1 MLNPL
6 VAAIPINLLII
17 YCIVIDIID
26 YKKGKRKT
34 YKRRCDY
41 VDVKDN
47 KSNEI
52 NYDRESIIN
61 TVTALTSAVMLAI
74 LENGKVD

>member
-1 MLNPL
+1 MLAPL
-6 VAAIPINLLII
+6 AIAINLLII
-17 YCIVIDIID
+17 YCVIMDIID

-34 YKRRCDY
+34 YKRRYDY

-52 NYDRESIIN
+52 NYDKENIIN
-61 TVTALTSAVMLAI
+61 TVTAVTSAVMLAM
-74 LENGKVD
+74 EEAKKEFK